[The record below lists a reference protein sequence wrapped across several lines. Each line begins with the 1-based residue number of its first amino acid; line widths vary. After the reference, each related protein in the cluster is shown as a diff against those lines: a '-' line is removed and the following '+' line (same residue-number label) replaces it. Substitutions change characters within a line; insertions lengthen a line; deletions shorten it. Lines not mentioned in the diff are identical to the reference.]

1 MGERDVVVPPER
13 VLKLVAGGPSVSMP
27 TIASRERKRDDVI
40 THSPALAL
48 LLLLLEPGERIGGRE
63 LIPCVLGLLD
73 IALDARHRVLR
84 DRQEV
89 EVDLA
94 RMRSA
99 RHPSLN
105 DRQSR
110 ALTHRSSRIALDPLS
125 DHLPRPPKP
134 RLRRPLRD
142 SAMLPR
148 VRLEPIEL
156 VQLAHDGRIRDKVV
170 RLLLIR
176 LRAERRVDR
185 EGVGAGERVV
195 GLAELFRV
203 GDDLAERLDGE
214 RQ

>member
-1 MGERDVVVPPER
+1 
-13 VLKLVAGGPSVSMP
+13 
-27 TIASRERKRDDVI
+27 
-40 THSPALAL
+40 
-48 LLLLLEPGERIGGRE
+48 
-63 LIPCVLGLLD
+63 
-73 IALDARHRVLR
+73 
-84 DRQEV
+84 
-89 EVDLA
+89 
-94 RMRSA
+94 
-99 RHPSLN
+99 
-105 DRQSR
+105 
-110 ALTHRSSRIALDPLS
+110 
-125 DHLPRPPKP
+125 
-134 RLRRPLRD
+134 
-142 SAMLPR
+142 MLPR